1 MQDIRVVTASI
12 KDKCYESWPP
22 CYRSRTMQVDG
33 SIPEHPKLV
42 PIYVYDEGQCDP
54 KRCTAKKLVRLGI
67 AKEVHDLRR
76 APRGCMVLDPAS
88 EKAVSAEDLRTVQS
102 SGILVM
108 DLSWKNIESFPK
120 VGRGTLPRAL
130 PYLLAAN
137 PVNWGKPMRLSSAEA
152 VAAGLYIVGLKDQAR
167 FLLSRFSF
175 GEQFLILNHEPL
187 ERYSQAVTSAE
198 VVAIQADYI

>member
-1 MQDIRVVTASI
+1 
-12 KDKCYESWPP
+12 
-22 CYRSRTMQVDG
+22 
-33 SIPEHPKLV
+33 
-42 PIYVYDEGQCDP
+42 
-54 KRCTAKKLVRLGI
+54 
-67 AKEVHDLRR
+67 
-76 APRGCMVLDPAS
+76 MVLDPAS

-137 PVNWGKPMRLSSAEA
+137 PVNWGKPKKLSSAEA
-152 VAAGLYIVGLKDQAR
+152 VAAALYIVGLKEQAKA
-167 FLLSRFSF
+167 LLSRFSF
-175 GEQFLILNHEPL
+175 GEQFLILNKEPL
-187 ERYSQAVTSAE
+187 QRYSEASSSAE